1 MQELFVAGGAVMW
14 PLMALSAMAAAAIV
28 QRCWFWVDLLRQEK
42 QIVTQILAIATQDLT
57 AALEIAQSATN
68 TAIGRFLYA
77 PLALVD
83 PEPELFRLAL
93 ESAADHELSAML
105 RFEKLLET
113 VVALSPLL
121 GLLGTVLGL
130 IQSFSSIQLGEIASN
145 SQNLTQGI
153 GQALVSTATGLVVA
167 IFTLAFQRL
176 FMALHAG
183 QVNIFRRAGNALELS
198 YRQYWQT
205 KSAN

>member
-1 MQELFVAGGAVMW
+1 MQELFLAGGAVMW

-28 QRCWFWVDLLRQEK
+28 QRCWFWANLLRQEQ
-42 QIVTQILAIATQDLT
+42 QIVTEILAIAAKDFP
-57 AALEIAQSATN
+57 AAAEIAKSATN
-68 TAIGRFLYA
+68 SAIGRFLYA
-77 PLALVD
+77 PLALIK
-83 PEPELFRLAL
+83 PEPDLFQLAL
-93 ESAADHELSAML
+93 ESAADQELSAML
-105 RFEKLLET
+105 RYEKLLES

-130 IQSFSSIQLGEIASN
+130 IQSFSSIQLGEIVSN
-145 SQNLTQGI
+145 SQTQNLTQGI

-183 QVNIFRRAGNALELS
+183 QVKIFRRAGNALELA
-198 YRQYWQT
+198 YRQYWQA
-205 KSAN
+205 K